1 MEINFIKT
9 IGFVAGLFS
18 TFALA
23 PQAIKIYKTKKV
35 DQISIGMLSLM
46 LTGASLWLVYGL
58 LEDDMNII
66 WANCVGLIFII
77 FMLVFKIKDKGQLS

>member
-1 MEINFIKT
+1 
-9 IGFVAGLFS
+9 
-18 TFALA
+18 
-23 PQAIKIYKTKKV
+23 
-35 DQISIGMLSLM
+35 M